1 MEYYQTIQNRTAQTA
16 AVINQWLPT
25 LSLGGVT
32 AAELLGQSA
41 ALAALA
47 QARDDALAAFDAADN
62 AENRAFLALQALTIA
77 LPKVAEGE
85 LDDAVAAESAL
96 LDLLSPVYA
105 IAPRTPE
112 SALERG
118 RKLTSALTRINDYF
132 AGLTPARPPVTSGG
146 KGVGEVSAA
155 MAALPA
161 VAQALE
167 DRAAEVTAARTALR
181 TAATALD
188 RLNKRFYSRLKAEA
202 RDHPALAQA
211 LAQITTTA
219 AGLPAILGIRKI
231 LQGGADNRQLHQR
244 LVRRQRHEQRR
255 MAGRRSRRKLRPQRP
270 RRPQRQRHR
279 TLRQRPDGETAHT
292 RAQWQQNDQ
301 RQRADADDHVSAKPQ
316 DDAAALGGLEWL
328 LARRSIPAALR
339 SLQCRPMT
347 PRPGRN
353 PMASTM
359 DGGDFKA
366 RCLKLLDGS
375 RSGAGRSLARPAPWN
390 VRLGRSY
397 S

>member
-155 MAALPA
+155 MAALPG

-167 DRAAEVTAARTALR
+167 DRAAEVTAARSALR

-231 LQGGADNRQLHQR
+231 LQGGADNRQL
-244 LVRRQRHEQRR
+244 LVSYTNGSYDDSATSSVEWQVVGVDASFAHSAPANPSGNAIGPFASGQTV
-255 MAGRRSRRKLRPQRP
+255 KLRTRVHNGN
-270 RRPQRQRHR
+270 RMINGSVR
-279 TLRQRPDGETAHT
+279 TLTIT
-292 RAQWQQNDQ
+292 
-301 RQRADADDHVSAKPQ
+301 
-316 DDAAALGGLEWL
+316 
-328 LARRSIPAALR
+328 
-339 SLQCRPMT
+339 
-347 PRPGRN
+347 
-353 PMASTM
+353 
-359 DGGDFKA
+359 
-366 RCLKLLDGS
+366 
-375 RSGAGRSLARPAPWN
+375 
-390 VRLGRSY
+390 
-397 S
+397 